1 MSKPRRPKYQHRV
14 AQPAPAPAESAPA
27 INEPVLQETAPDPV
41 DTAPP
46 AFEAPAEF
54 QDTTF
59 REATPEPLAP
69 PSESLHA
76 QVEDIATGAALEA
89 VSPRLLG
96 AESFGTTVMNYFIA
110 EGEAFAAHMRALAG
124 ARSMG
129 EFVRLQ
135 IGEYQRVADSTLT
148 CWGLLTVSASRS
160 ITAR

>member
-1 MSKPRRPKYQHRV
+1 MSKPRRPKYQHRAAKPATSPV
-14 AQPAPAPAESAPA
+14 EPMPAASEPGFPETAPAPLDA
-27 INEPVLQETAPDPV
+27 
-41 DTAPP
+41 APP
-46 AFEAPAEF
+46 AFEAPAAF
-54 QDTTF
+54 QDSAF
-59 REATPEPLAP
+59 PESTSEQAESLPAPVEEIAPAAPLA
-69 PSESLHA
+69 
-76 QVEDIATGAALEA
+76 AA
-89 VSPRLLG
+89 SPRLLG